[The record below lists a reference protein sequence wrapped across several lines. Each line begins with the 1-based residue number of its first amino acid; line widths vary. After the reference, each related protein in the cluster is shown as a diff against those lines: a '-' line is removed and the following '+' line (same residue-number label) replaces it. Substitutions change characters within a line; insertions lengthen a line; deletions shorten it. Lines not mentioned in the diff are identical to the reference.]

1 MAYSRWDWIQ
11 AIPIALIWRYI
22 AWQLLTAAA
31 QAHAALSNHGGRQLF
46 TGHVEGTPRDR
57 QAIDDERG

>member
-1 MAYSRWDWIQ
+1 MRMRMHGAYSIWHIAGGIGIQ

-31 QAHAALSNHGGRQLF
+31 QAQAALSNHGGRQLF
-46 TGHVEGTPRDR
+46 TGHVEGHT
-57 QAIDDERG
+57 